1 MKNPRKLLKIATA
14 GSVDDGKST
23 LIGRLLYETESLP
36 SDRLEAIRATSKRL
50 GFDYL
55 DFSLATDGLTAER
68 EQGITI
74 DVAHI
79 YFNTPRTN
87 FIIADTPGHFEYTR
101 NMVTGASTSE
111 VAIVLI
117 DARKGVTE
125 QTRRHLYIAAL
136 LRLRHVVVAVNKM
149 DLTAYDRDR
158 FSEVSAEALALCA
171 AAGIDDRRVS
181 VVPIS
186 AREGDNVTA
195 ASANM
200 PWYTGAPLLETLE
213 RLAAEEREHTG
224 PFRFS
229 VQTVIRPKTDAYHDF
244 RGFAG
249 MVKGASVSVGD
260 EVVVLPSG
268 MRSRVKTINVFD
280 RQYAEAAPGSSVVL
294 ELDDEVNLSRGELL
308 VKAGEEPT
316 ASSVLEARVCHMNRK
331 ALGVGSR
338 FLLQQ
343 GSQRVLAR
351 VDAVLDR
358 VADDFSGS
366 VAATALELNAIGRI
380 RLKLAKPLY
389 TDRYADHKANGAF
402 ILIDEQTNDTATVGV
417 VV

>member
-36 SDRLEAIRATSKRL
+36 SDRLDAIRATSKRL

-125 QTRRHLYIAAL
+125 QTRRHLHIAAL

-149 DLTAYDRDR
+149 DLIGYDRER
-158 FSEVSAEALALCA
+158 FADVSAEALALCA
-171 AAGIDDRRVS
+171 SAGIDDRQVS
-181 VVPIS
+181 VVPLS
-186 AREGDNVTA
+186 AREGDNVTV
-195 ASANM
+195 ASDAM
-200 PWYTGAPLLETLE
+200 PWYTGAPLLATLE
-213 RLAAEEREHTG
+213 RLAAEEHVHTA

-229 VQTVIRPKTDAYHDF
+229 VQTVIRPKTDAFHDF

-249 MVKGASVSVGD
+249 MVQGSAVSVGD

-268 MRSRVKTINVFD
+268 MRSRVKAIHVFD
-280 RQYAEAAPGSSVVL
+280 RQYASAGPGSSVVL
-294 ELDDEVNLSRGELL
+294 ELEDEVNLSRGELL
-308 VKAGEEPT
+308 VRAGEEPE
-316 ASSVLEARVCHMNRK
+316 AHAVLEARVCHMNRK
-331 ALGVGSR
+331 ALSVGSR

-366 VAATALELNAIGRI
+366 VEATALELNAIGRV

-389 TDRYADHKANGAF
+389 TDRYDDHKANGAF